1 MRALLEQGVVDVE
14 AGDTAR
20 GASLGTNTCSK
31 ACTAELFTA
40 MTTHSTDGR
49 ADTTR
54 QQILRA
60 AAHQFAR
67 RPYHEVGLDDILA
80 AAELTKGA
88 MYFHFK
94 SKHALAVAIIDGQ
107 TEAGAVAVQD
117 LLTRG
122 LSGLE
127 TLIDF
132 SYLIAIKDITTDVV
146 RSGLNLLESIGLSD
160 GLQER
165 LFDRWIKALA
175 RVAEQAKSE
184 GDINEQCDPQGIGR
198 LMVSLHM
205 GLRKT
210 SNLDEPE
217 RFLRDL
223 EMCWTLLLTGILQP
237 DRSDYFSQFLRR
249 RAALAINT
257 TSNDVQ
263 AR

>member
-1 MRALLEQGVVDVE
+1 
-14 AGDTAR
+14 
-20 GASLGTNTCSK
+20 
-31 ACTAELFTA
+31 

-49 ADTTR
+49 ADATR

-60 AAHQFAR
+60 ASHQFAR
-67 RPYHEVGLDDILA
+67 RPYHDVGLDDILA
-80 AAELTKGA
+80 EAELTKGA

-94 SKHALAVAIIDGQ
+94 SKHALAVAIIESR
-107 TEAGAVAVQD
+107 TASGAVAVQD

-132 SYLIAIKDITTDVV
+132 SYLIAVKDIKTDLV
-146 RSGLNLLESIGLSD
+146 RSGLNLMESVGLSD
-160 GLQER
+160 GLQEK

-175 RVAEQAKSE
+175 RVAEQAKGE
-184 GDINEQCDPQGIGR
+184 GDINEHCDPRDIGR

-210 SNLDEPE
+210 SNLDDPE

-223 EMCWTLLLTGILQP
+223 EKCWSLLLTGILQP
-237 DRSDYFSQFLRR
+237 DRTEYFQQFLRR

-257 TSNDVQ
+257 SSTDDDES
-263 AR
+263 